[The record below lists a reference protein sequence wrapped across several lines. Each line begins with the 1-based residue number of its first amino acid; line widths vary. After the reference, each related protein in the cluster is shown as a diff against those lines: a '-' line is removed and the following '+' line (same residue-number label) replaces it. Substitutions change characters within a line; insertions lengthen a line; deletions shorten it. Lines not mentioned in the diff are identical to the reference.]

1 MTNKCEEK
9 IDIILEEVRELRKD
23 VDDLKRFKN
32 RVLGGLAVFVLVV
45 QTMGS
50 YIFGQ
55 PR

>member
-1 MTNKCEEK
+1 MSNKCEEK

-50 YIFGQ
+50 YIFGNY
-55 PR
+55 R

>member
-1 MTNKCEEK
+1 MSKQIEDK
-9 IDIILEEVRELRKD
+9 IDIILEEIKALRQD
-23 VDDLKRFKN
+23 VDDLKKFKN

>member
-1 MTNKCEEK
+1 MSSKCEEK

-50 YIFGQ
+50 YIFGNY
-55 PR
+55 R